1 MQNLQQSRKKQQ
13 PQDSID
19 VRGTAEHYLH
29 QINPDFII
37 DEHNEKVVR
46 GLSLFFLRDDRF
58 ESEGFGSLQ
67 KGVYLAGNVGSGK
80 TTILRTFLET
90 VGEFELF
97 KPRKIA
103 LSYSQ
108 NGIESFS
115 NYLPR
120 TKAFLNNDG
129 LLENKIVNVLIDDL
143 GTEADLIPASFMG
156 NRLNVIESLIEEFYE
171 TRVSMFRNL
180 FFTGN
185 LTGQDIENLYGE
197 RTKSRLRET
206 TNFIFL
212 PGPDRRK

>member
-29 QINPDFII
+29 QVNPDFII

-46 GLSLFFLRDDRF
+46 ALALYFLKDDRF
-58 ESEGFGSLQ
+58 EAEGFGSLR
-67 KGVYLAGNVGSGK
+67 KGIYLSGNIGVGK
-80 TTILRTFLET
+80 TVTLKTFLGT
-90 VGEFELF
+90 IGEFEIF

-115 NYLPR
+115 KYLPYA
-120 TKAFLNNDG
+120 KAFVNSGGFVEHKSL
-129 LLENKIVNVLIDDL
+129 NVLIDDL
-143 GTEADLIPASFMG
+143 GTEADLIPACYMG
-156 NRLNVIESLIEEFYE
+156 NRLNVVEALVEEFYE
-171 TRVSMFRNL
+171 TRVSMYRNL

-206 TNFIFL
+206 TNFMFL